1 MGNKLPLVLGSIML
15 IICLL
20 SIRTHHSAIPSFV
33 NSAVEEEEEEEYEN
47 LMERYLQQFDQ
58 MKDPALGTIPND
70 RLIRANAATRDL
82 QSFASARVSSLSWT
96 ERGPIYDTVGP
107 SNGNGRGGYNYTS
120 GMIPT
125 FLVDTLNDPTGN
137 TVFAGS
143 PGGGLWKCSN
153 LLSAT
158 APNWHPVNDY
168 MANLAIASVCQDPS
182 NAAVMYMATGDGN
195 TRDVRGYGIWKS
207 TNAGTTWS
215 ILPSTTGFTTAY
227 KILCDASGNVY
238 VATGGLGLRRSTDGG
253 SSWTSISPTGIV
265 ASNPSYVTDL
275 ELSSTGR
282 LHATF
287 GYLGTVVK
295 HYYTDIPSTVTS
307 ASGWNLST
315 GIRLSAT
322 ACTRLELASQGNT
335 LYAVTSNGSYNID
348 SAYKSV
354 DGGATWTKQNTTV
367 YTTSLGNGQGYYNL
381 TLQINPDNAS
391 EFIVG
396 GIDAYR
402 STDAGQT
409 ITRLSYWVNS
419 SPYVHADHHHMQW
432 WKVGSE
438 SRIMIACDGGLFL
451 SRDGGLTWKDR
462 NQNLAIK
469 QFYSCAIHPTAGS
482 NYLLGGAQ
490 DNGTHQLK
498 YAGLATSIETTGGDG
513 CYVHINQ
520 QNPLIQF
527 GSYVYNTYRRS
538 TDGGATWSAQ
548 DASTTQ
554 GYFVNPFD
562 YDDAQNILYA
572 SNALRSTPNNEI
584 RRWTNANTSAAST
597 SNVITLTTGLT
608 KGGSNSNASAFK
620 VSPYT
625 SNRVFIGGS
634 TGKLIRLDNANSV
647 TTATEAANFTDLT
660 GASFPTGY
668 INCIN
673 TGTSDQYLVA
683 VVSNYGVNNIWFS
696 NDAGVSWTAIDGNLP
711 DMPVWW
717 AAFEPGTDN
726 RMIIAT
732 ETGVF
737 TTQSINGSSTSWTAN
752 PAFPV
757 VRTTMLKIRASDNT
771 IVASTYGRGMFTAT
785 IPVSLVPEVNFT
797 TPATSAKEES
807 LSASSCRRYRDYT
820 VNVSMVNPPT
830 GDATVNYTVQAG
842 NTATEGKEFDF
853 TTNGD
858 FISPSQQHVF
868 TNGSTGVKT
877 VTIRVYDDA
886 EIESAESFTLGFTI
900 TGATNAVT
908 GSNSPTHVLSISDND
923 AAPLASASVNATIG
937 SGNTNLTQPFRG
949 QYSDARTQMVFLA
962 SELTAAGITAGTIN
976 SFSLNVVGKN
986 STAPYNGFT
995 VKMKNTST
1003 ATMTGGAFES
1013 GATTVYG
1020 PVNYSTVSGTN
1031 TFILSAP
1038 FTWDGTSNL
1047 MLEFCYDNATGTQTD
1062 NVAGTSGISRCQFD
1076 RVDGASGCSLTTA
1089 NYQFTGGARPDVTF
1103 NTTGSGTTIATALNA
1118 SRSEYA
1124 AGNTDQYFYTAS
1136 GEILARIKNT
1146 TTHNYGCTDV
1156 SIDRSGS
1163 GAVAFW
1169 NNVSANYLMSKTF
1182 HVVPTTNN
1190 SSGEYEATFYFTQ
1203 AEVLGWQAATGQNWN
1218 NIQMVK
1224 VSSQIKNYTP
1234 ATPNYDGGEIT
1245 IVTPT
1250 RGTFGNNYTLTC
1262 TFTNGFSGFGFGVV
1276 GTMLPVSLL
1285 TFQGQLDNQSALLKW
1300 ATTAEMNSRNF
1311 EVEKSTD
1318 GLHYFTIGSLDAAG
1332 HSNTRRDYQFRD
1344 QQLATTNYYRLRM
1357 NDVDGHGTYSQVVLV
1372 RSSSAAQQ
1380 LWVVTNPFRDHLDIR
1395 LAKPS
1400 VQATLE
1406 LVHASGAIVARK
1418 RISNASGQ
1426 VRWDLPAGIA
1436 RGSYVLR
1443 AVVDGVVFSEKVVKG

>member
-1 MGNKLPLVLGSIML
+1 ML

-107 SNGNGRGGYNYTS
+107 SNGNGRGGFNYTS

-409 ITRLSYWVNS
+409 ITRLSYWVNN

-469 QFYSCAIHPTAGS
+469 QFYS
-482 NYLLGGAQ
+482 
-490 DNGTHQLK
+490 
-498 YAGLATSIETTGGDG
+498 
-513 CYVHINQ
+513 
-520 QNPLIQF
+520 
-527 GSYVYNTYRRS
+527 
-538 TDGGATWSAQ
+538 
-548 DASTTQ
+548 
-554 GYFVNPFD
+554 
-562 YDDAQNILYA
+562 
-572 SNALRSTPNNEI
+572 
-584 RRWTNANTSAAST
+584 
-597 SNVITLTTGLT
+597 
-608 KGGSNSNASAFK
+608 
-620 VSPYT
+620 
-625 SNRVFIGGS
+625 
-634 TGKLIRLDNANSV
+634 
-647 TTATEAANFTDLT
+647 
-660 GASFPTGY
+660 
-668 INCIN
+668 
-673 TGTSDQYLVA
+673 
-683 VVSNYGVNNIWFS
+683 
-696 NDAGVSWTAIDGNLP
+696 
-711 DMPVWW
+711 
-717 AAFEPGTDN
+717 
-726 RMIIAT
+726 
-732 ETGVF
+732 
-737 TTQSINGSSTSWTAN
+737 
-752 PAFPV
+752 
-757 VRTTMLKIRASDNT
+757 
-771 IVASTYGRGMFTAT
+771 
-785 IPVSLVPEVNFT
+785 
-797 TPATSAKEES
+797 
-807 LSASSCRRYRDYT
+807 
-820 VNVSMVNPPT
+820 
-830 GDATVNYTVQAG
+830 
-842 NTATEGKEFDF
+842 
-853 TTNGD
+853 
-858 FISPSQQHVF
+858 
-868 TNGSTGVKT
+868 
-877 VTIRVYDDA
+877 
-886 EIESAESFTLGFTI
+886 
-900 TGATNAVT
+900 
-908 GSNSPTHVLSISDND
+908 
-923 AAPLASASVNATIG
+923 
-937 SGNTNLTQPFRG
+937 
-949 QYSDARTQMVFLA
+949 
-962 SELTAAGITAGTIN
+962 
-976 SFSLNVVGKN
+976 
-986 STAPYNGFT
+986 
-995 VKMKNTST
+995 
-1003 ATMTGGAFES
+1003 
-1013 GATTVYG
+1013 
-1020 PVNYSTVSGTN
+1020 
-1031 TFILSAP
+1031 
-1038 FTWDGTSNL
+1038 
-1047 MLEFCYDNATGTQTD
+1047 
-1062 NVAGTSGISRCQFD
+1062 
-1076 RVDGASGCSLTTA
+1076 
-1089 NYQFTGGARPDVTF
+1089 
-1103 NTTGSGTTIATALNA
+1103 
-1118 SRSEYA
+1118 
-1124 AGNTDQYFYTAS
+1124 
-1136 GEILARIKNT
+1136 
-1146 TTHNYGCTDV
+1146 
-1156 SIDRSGS
+1156 
-1163 GAVAFW
+1163 
-1169 NNVSANYLMSKTF
+1169 
-1182 HVVPTTNN
+1182 
-1190 SSGEYEATFYFTQ
+1190 
-1203 AEVLGWQAATGQNWN
+1203 
-1218 NIQMVK
+1218 
-1224 VSSQIKNYTP
+1224 
-1234 ATPNYDGGEIT
+1234 
-1245 IVTPT
+1245 
-1250 RGTFGNNYTLTC
+1250 
-1262 TFTNGFSGFGFGVV
+1262 
-1276 GTMLPVSLL
+1276 
-1285 TFQGQLDNQSALLKW
+1285 
-1300 ATTAEMNSRNF
+1300 
-1311 EVEKSTD
+1311 
-1318 GLHYFTIGSLDAAG
+1318 
-1332 HSNTRRDYQFRD
+1332 
-1344 QQLATTNYYRLRM
+1344 
-1357 NDVDGHGTYSQVVLV
+1357 
-1372 RSSSAAQQ
+1372 
-1380 LWVVTNPFRDHLDIR
+1380 
-1395 LAKPS
+1395 
-1400 VQATLE
+1400 
-1406 LVHASGAIVARK
+1406 
-1418 RISNASGQ
+1418 
-1426 VRWDLPAGIA
+1426 
-1436 RGSYVLR
+1436 
-1443 AVVDGVVFSEKVVKG
+1443 